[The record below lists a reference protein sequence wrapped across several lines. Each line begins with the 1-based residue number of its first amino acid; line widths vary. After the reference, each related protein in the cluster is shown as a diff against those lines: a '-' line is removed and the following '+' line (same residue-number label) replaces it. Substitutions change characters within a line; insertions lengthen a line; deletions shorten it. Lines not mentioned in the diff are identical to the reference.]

1 MVAGL
6 FAAFAVAATGIAVLR
21 HKADLE
27 RPISHVGVEGIVGIS
42 VSFTRGFFAR
52 LSADLLLLLFQ
63 RRSIA
68 LSLPLV
74 FLAYSIVAFVTALT
88 LYSFRGKSVE
98 SPFPKSPFDDYTRW
112 IVVGVLGGLAGVLTT
127 SFLLLRR

>member
-6 FAAFAVAATGIAVLR
+6 FAAFAVAATGVAVLR

-42 VSFTRGFFAR
+42 VSSTPQSFKWFCADFLFF
-52 LSADLLLLLFQ
+52 FQ
-63 RRSIA
+63 RRTIA
-68 LSLPLV
+68 LSLPVV
-74 FLAYSIVAFVTALT
+74 FLAYSIVAFVAALT
-88 LYSFRGKSVE
+88 LYSLRGKTIE
-98 SPFPKSPFDDYTRW
+98 SPLPKSPFDDYTRW
-112 IVVGVLGGLAGVLTT
+112 IVVGVLGGLAGILTT